1 VSFVSVCATVVAVW
15 ANALVIWV
23 YYRRGSGRR
32 GSGVRVRR
40 LSRGL
45 SGGLVGKREYELL
58 RRRLD
63 FECRRGFWLPRTVTE
78 AEYLSGVRG

>member
-1 VSFVSVCATVVAVW
+1 VSFLSVCATVVAVW

-23 YYRRGSGRR
+23 YYRRGSDRR
-32 GSGVRVRR
+32 GSGLRVRR
-40 LSRGL
+40 PSR
-45 SGGLVGKREYELL
+45 GLVGKREYELL

-78 AEYLSGVRG
+78 AEYLSGARG